1 MPSISDF
8 AIRGLM
14 ALVLALVGSIAI
26 AAGASAEPFKLK
38 GEPKVAFIYAASVK
52 DGGWNEAI
60 DNARR
65 AAEQELGLT
74 IAVAESIPEEATALK
89 NAIDLFVKRGFNII
103 VTTSYGYSDGVL
115 EAAKANPD
123 VAFLSASGTTN
134 SANLESFY
142 TRTYQGWYLAGM
154 AAGAVTKTKKLGMLG
169 GFPVGVVNWD
179 VNAFIL
185 GARAVDPAN
194 EVIVIYTNSWWDPVK
209 EGQVAEAMLDQ
220 GADVIANNLS
230 SAGPFTAAEKR
241 GASSVGFQLDMSAHA
256 PKGHLTSVVFH
267 WEKHLVPTIKKIIAG
282 EWTPSEYG
290 AFPGMTE
297 GTIGL
302 TALSAAVPA
311 EAKAKIDE
319 AQAKMVAGKFSPFD
333 GPLVKQDG
341 SEAVPAGQTI
351 GDDVIWNMNYFV
363 KGAIGTMPAAQ

>member
-1 MPSISDF
+1 MTTRNFSPRRRF
-8 AIRGLM
+8 LLAGT
-14 ALVLALVGSIAI
+14 AALALASFSP
-26 AAGASAEPFKLK
+26 AALAEPFKLK

-60 DNARR
+60 DGARR
-65 AAEQELGLT
+65 KVEAELGLK

-89 NAIDLFVKRGFNII
+89 NAIDLFIKRGFNII

-134 SANLESFY
+134 AANLESFY

-179 VNAFIL
+179 INAFIL
-185 GARAVDPAN
+185 GARAIDPAN

-220 GADVIANNLS
+220 NADVIANNLS

-241 GASSVGFQLDMSAHA
+241 GAASVGFQLDMSTLA
-256 PKGHLTSVVFH
+256 PKGHITSVVFH
-267 WEKHLVPTIKKIIAG
+267 WEKHLMPTIRKIIDG
-282 EWTPSEYG
+282 SWTPSEYG
-290 AFPGMTE
+290 AFPGIAE
-297 GTIGL
+297 GTNGITPLG
-302 TALSAAVPA
+302 AAIPDDV
-311 EAKAKIDE
+311 KAKIG
-319 AQAKMVAGKFSPFD
+319 AVQAKMIAGTFSPYD
-333 GPLVKQDG
+333 GPVMKQDG
-341 SEAVPAGQTI
+341 TEAVAAGQTI
-351 GDDVIWNMNYFV
+351 GDDVIWNMDYFV